1 MNQNH
6 SNINHLWRLVDPIG
20 VQDAAALIAGFEP
33 KSVRFNGRQGAWFE
47 NESGSTSNENIRWV
61 ETALTALTNAIAAG
75 KLKAKSIHDS
85 RPVTNG
91 DHMAV
96 VDLMEATG
104 GYASLDSIADEG
116 ESLSQCGD
124 YFIRDEINWEKTT
137 VERKDLIEWLRN
149 MGVTNGFFFPSSNQ
163 STGPDYLDKEHPRY
177 APKLAAVV
185 LAWESFSELPGK
197 TPKQVL
203 SRWLNENAS
212 RFGLI
217 DDEGKPRDKTIEEL
231 AAIPNWQTTGGA
243 PKTPTS

>member
-1 MNQNH
+1 
-6 SNINHLWRLVDPIG
+6 
-20 VQDAAALIAGFEP
+20 
-33 KSVRFNGRQGAWFE
+33 
-47 NESGSTSNENIRWV
+47 
-61 ETALTALTNAIAAG
+61 
-75 KLKAKSIHDS
+75 
-85 RPVTNG
+85 
-91 DHMAV
+91 MAV